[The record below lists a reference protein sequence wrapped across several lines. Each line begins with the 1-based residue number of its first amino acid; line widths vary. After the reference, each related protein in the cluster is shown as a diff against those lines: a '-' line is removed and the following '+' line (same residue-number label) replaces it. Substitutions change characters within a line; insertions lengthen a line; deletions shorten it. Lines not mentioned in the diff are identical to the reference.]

1 MLKVKP
7 VTRGRCQRMSFGKI
21 DEVMDMPNLIEVQK
35 ASYNWFIE
43 KGLKEVFRDMAD
55 ITDYTGNW
63 VLSFIDYRLDDKP
76 KYSVRECKERDANYA
91 APMRVTVRLQN
102 KETGVIKES
111 EVYMG
116 DFPIMTD
123 SGTFVINGA
132 ERVIVSQLVR
142 SPGVYYGMTHDK
154 TGIELYTSTI
164 NPNRGAWLEYE
175 TDPNVIFYVRIDKNR
190 KIYITAF
197 VRALGLSSNDDIRR
211 FFGEDAKLEATM
223 EKDETRNTEEALI
236 EVFKKLRPGEPATL
250 EAAQQQFDNLFFD
263 SHKYDISRVG
273 RYKYNKKLSMLNR
286 LPGCVVAEP
295 VISEYTGE
303 LIAEPGE
310 VLTKQ
315 KAIEIEQAGVMKV
328 VVKCEDGSDLFV
340 ISNGMVDPMALLPE
354 GFTREE
360 LDEIAINEK
369 VRFSVMREVL
379 EKCGDDKQAL
389 LEEMRLRCDD
399 LIPKHIIVDDIFA
412 SVNYVNCLTKKVGN
426 IDDIDH
432 LGNRRIRS
440 VGELLQNQFRIG
452 LARMERVVRERM
464 AIQAQED
471 EDKITPQ
478 SLINIR
484 PVMVAVREFFGSSP
498 LSQFM
503 DQHNPLAELTHK
515 RRLSALGPG
524 GLSRDRAGFEV
535 RDVHYSHYGRMCPIE
550 TPEGPNIGLIS
561 YLATF
566 AKINEYGFIEAPF
579 RKIDKETGVVLDEVE
594 YMTADTEDEYIVA
607 QANEP
612 LDENNRF
619 VRKKITARH
628 RDEFLEIDNTKADY
642 MDVSPKMVVSVATAL
657 IPFLENDDANRALMG
672 SNMQKQAV
680 PLLKTEA
687 PIVGTG
693 MEYKAA
699 VDSGSVVLA
708 KEGGVVSK
716 VAADS
721 VDILEDGGTSRHYE
735 LIKFMRSNQGTCTNQ
750 RPIVSVGQRVEK
762 DEVIAD
768 GPAIDHGELSLGKNA
783 LVGFMTWEGYNYE
796 DAVLINEKLVRDDV
810 YTSIHIEE
818 YETEAR
824 DTKLGP
830 EEITRDIPNV
840 GEDALG
846 NLDDRGI
853 IRIGAEVHSGDI
865 LVGKVTPKGETE
877 LTAEERLLRAIF
889 GEKAKE
895 VRDTSLKVPHGE
907 YGIVVNVEVFTK
919 ENSDELSPGV
929 NKVVRCYIA
938 QKRKLSVGDKM
949 AGRHGNK
956 GVVSR
961 ILPQEDMPFLP
972 DGTPLDI
979 VLNPLGVPS
988 RMNIGQ
994 VLEVHLGFA
1003 ARALGYKIM
1012 TPVFDGAHEEDIT
1025 EAFAEANRRTME
1037 KAEQEAKEK
1046 GVEFDPS
1053 KVPQLRMDCKSI
1065 LTDGRTGRK
1074 FDNPVT
1080 VGVMYY
1086 LKLHHLVDD
1095 KIHARSTGPY
1105 SLVTQQP
1112 LGGKAQFGGQR
1123 FGEMEVWALE
1133 AYGAAYTL
1141 QEILTVKSDDVV
1153 GRVKTYEAI
1162 VKGKNVPT
1170 PGIPESFKVL
1180 IKELQSLAL
1189 DIKVLDENGD
1199 EVDLRQTYDNDDA
1212 GFAPDDKAFQSVNDA
1227 EGSDDFIV
1235 DEDSEENDIFI
1246 RDDGDDDDGFADEF
1260 RDKMGDEDYGLDLEP
1275 SEDDYE

>member
-7 VTRGRCQRMSFGKI
+7 VTRGSCQRMSFGKI

-175 TDPNVIFYVRIDKNR
+175 TDPNDIFYVRIDKNR

-328 VVKCEDGSDLFV
+328 VVRCEDGSDLFV

-503 DQHNPLAELTHK
+503 DQNNPLAELTHK

-642 MDVSPKMVVSVATAL
+642 MDVSPKRVVSVATAL

-735 LIKFMRSNQGTCTNQ
+735 LIKFMRSNQGTCINQ